1 VPKILAVLR
10 FSARGVTS
18 RARRHDHAEE
28 SSLSSTQIAYLDGP
42 RLRRSL
48 IAACEHAQLQRA
60 ELNRI
65 NVFPVPDGDTGT
77 NLALTVRAI
86 GDHLR
91 GSSARSVSDVAHE
104 AAEGAVLGA
113 RGNCGMML
121 SHFLLGFA
129 DSVHD
134 RKRITTDEF
143 GVALGAG
150 VERLYSSLENPVEGT
165 ILTVMRDA
173 ATAARESQVDDFVP
187 LVMAVVEEA
196 RVSLARTPDQLAVLK
211 KAGVVDAGAKGFVS
225 MLEGVLMFVEGVTI
239 AVESTE
245 TEAMDLSA
253 VALTDYPEAEE
264 QFRYC
269 TEALAR
275 GDALPTQLEARE
287 VLRDF
292 GDSLIVIRSQDVLK
306 VHVHTDEP
314 EQVFDYLRSVGELVT
329 HKAEDM
335 QVQHETIGA
344 ASGHIQLARRP
355 VTIVTDS
362 ACDLSEEVIRAHGI
376 HVIPMSL
383 VEGDKTWRDG
393 VDITASE
400 FHARLRTDET
410 LPTTSQ
416 PAPASFLETFK
427 DAAEEGE
434 SVVGVFVGSGLSGT
448 VAAADVA
455 ADRFEDVPI
464 RVVDSLGASLL
475 QGLMTLKA
483 AELGELGWG
492 ADEIGEEL
500 DRIRRQSGIVFT
512 VSTFE
517 RLIASGRVGR
527 GKALL
532 GRFLGLKPILGVTP
546 EGAVAPFG
554 KAFGDKRARPEL
566 LRVVRNQIPDGT
578 EKVRFGIVQ
587 VGVPE
592 IVPEI
597 TADLRAEYGDHV
609 EVLSAPATPVI
620 ATHTGIG
627 AWGVAWFVED

>member
-1 VPKILAVLR
+1 M
-10 FSARGVTS
+10 FNQ
-18 RARRHDHAEE
+18 E
-28 SSLSSTQIAYLDGP
+28 SSLSSPQIAYVDGP

-48 IAACEHAQLQRA
+48 IAACEYAERQRA

-77 NLALTVRAI
+77 NLALTVRSI

-91 GSSARSVSDVAHE
+91 GSRGRSVSGVASE

-113 RGNCGMML
+113 RGNVGMML

-129 DSVHD
+129 DSVQD
-134 RKRITTDEF
+134 RTRITTGEF
-143 GVALGAG
+143 GAALGAG

-165 ILTVMRDA
+165 ILTVMRDT
-173 ATAARESQVDDFVP
+173 ATAARQSEADDFVT
-187 LVMAVVEEA
+187 LVVEVVEEA
-196 RVSLARTPDQLAVLK
+196 RVSLSRTPEQLAVLK

-225 MLEGVLMFVEGVTI
+225 MLEGVLMFLEGVTD
-239 AVESTE
+239 AVDAGTRES
-245 TEAMDLSA
+245 AGLSA
-253 VALTDYPEAEE
+253 VALTEYPEAEE
-264 QFRYC
+264 QYRFC

-275 GDALPTQLEARE
+275 GDALPTQLEARD
-287 VLRDF
+287 VLREF
-292 GDSLIVIRSQDVLK
+292 GDSLIVIRSTDVLK

-314 EQVFDYLRSVGELVT
+314 EDVFAYLRSVGDLVT

-335 QVQHETIGA
+335 RVQHATIG
-344 ASGHIQLARRP
+344 SSRGHIKLARRP

-362 ACDLSEEVIRAHGI
+362 ACDLSEEIIRAHGI
-376 HVIPMSL
+376 HVIPMTL
-383 VEGDKTWRDG
+383 VQGEQTWRDG
-393 VDITASE
+393 VDLSATE
-400 FHARLRTDET
+400 FHERLRTDET

-416 PAPASFLETFK
+416 PAPAEFLETFRS
-427 DAAEEGE
+427 AGEEGE
-434 SVVGVFVGSGLSGT
+434 EVVGVFVGSTLSGT
-448 VAAADVA
+448 IGAAEVAAGRV
-455 ADRFEDVPI
+455 EDVSI

-483 AELGELGWG
+483 AELGELGWD
-492 ADEIGEEL
+492 ADKIKDEL
-500 DRIRRQSGIVFT
+500 IRIRGQSGIVFT

-532 GRFLGLKPILGVTP
+532 GRFLGVKPILGMTP

-566 LRVVRNQIPDGT
+566 LRVVRDQIPADT

-587 VGVPE
+587 VDIPE
-592 IVPEI
+592 VVPEI
-597 TADLRAEYGDHV
+597 TQALKVEYGDHV
-609 EVLSAPATPVI
+609 DVLSAPATPVI
-620 ATHTGIG
+620 ATHTGTG
-627 AWGVAWFVED
+627 AWGVAWLVED

>member
-1 VPKILAVLR
+1 M
-10 FSARGVTS
+10 SS
-18 RARRHDHAEE
+18 ARRHVHTED
-28 SSLSSTQIAYLDGP
+28 STLSSTQIAYLDGP

-48 IAACEHAQLQRA
+48 IAACEHAQHQRA

-91 GSSARSVSDVAHE
+91 GSRARSVSDVAHE
-104 AAEGAVLGA
+104 AAEGAILGA

-129 DSVHD
+129 DSVQD
-134 RKRITTDEF
+134 RTRITTDEF
-143 GVALGAG
+143 GMALGAG
-150 VERLYSSLENPVEGT
+150 VERLHSSLENPVEGT
-165 ILTVMRDA
+165 ILTVMRDS
-173 ATAARESQVDDFVP
+173 ATAARESQGDDFVP
-187 LVMAVVEEA
+187 LLVKVIEEA
-196 RVSLARTPDQLAVLK
+196 RGSLARTPDQLAVLK

-225 MLEGVLMFVEGVTI
+225 MLEGILMFVEGVTI
-239 AVESTE
+239 AVETAE
-245 TEAMDLSA
+245 TEATDVSA
-253 VALTDYPEAEE
+253 VVLTDYPDADE
-264 QFRYC
+264 QFRFC

-335 QVQHETIGA
+335 QVQHEAIGA
-344 ASGHIQLARRP
+344 SGGHIQLARRP
-355 VTIVTDS
+355 VTVVTDS

-383 VEGDKTWRDG
+383 VEGDTTWRDG
-393 VDITASE
+393 VDISATE
-400 FHARLRTDET
+400 FHGRLRTDET

-416 PAPASFLETFK
+416 PSPAAFLETFRE
-427 DAAEEGE
+427 AAEEGE
-434 SVVGVFVGSGLSGT
+434 SIVGVFVGSTLSGT
-448 VAAADVA
+448 VGAAEVAAA
-455 ADRFEDVPI
+455 RFDDVPI

-492 ADEIGEEL
+492 ADEICDEL
-500 DRIRRQSGIVFT
+500 ARIRGQSGIVFT

-532 GRFLGLKPILGVTP
+532 GRFLGLKPILGVTH

-566 LRVVRNQIPDGT
+566 LRVVRDQIPAGT
-578 EKVRFGIVQ
+578 ERIRFGIVQ

-597 TADLRAEYGDHV
+597 TAELRAEYGDHV

>member
-1 VPKILAVLR
+1 M
-10 FSARGVTS
+10 S
-18 RARRHDHAEE
+18 E
-28 SSLSSTQIAYLDGP
+28 
-42 RLRRSL
+42 
-48 IAACEHAQLQRA
+48 
-60 ELNRI
+60 
-65 NVFPVPDGDTGT
+65 
-77 NLALTVRAI
+77 
-86 GDHLR
+86 
-91 GSSARSVSDVAHE
+91 VAHE

-129 DSVHD
+129 DSVRD
-134 RKRITTDEF
+134 RTRITTAEF
-143 GVALGAG
+143 GAALGSG

-173 ATAARESQVDDFVP
+173 ATAARESEVDDFVP
-187 LVMAVVEEA
+187 LVTAVVEEA
-196 RVSLARTPDQLAVLK
+196 RVSLARTPEQLEVLK

-225 MLEGVLMFVEGVTI
+225 MLEGVLLFVEGVTV
-239 AVESTE
+239 AVEAERAPEGSV
-245 TEAMDLSA
+245 
-253 VALTDYPEAEE
+253 VAAALAEYPEAEE
-264 QFRYC
+264 QYRFC

-287 VLRDF
+287 VLREL
-292 GDSLIVIRSQDVLK
+292 GDSLIVIRSSDVLK

-314 EQVFDYLRSVGELVT
+314 ERVFDYLRSVGDLVT

-344 ASGHIQLARRP
+344 SGGHIQLARRP
-355 VTIVTDS
+355 VTVVTDS

-383 VEGDKTWRDG
+383 VEGETTLRDG
-393 VDITASE
+393 VDITATQ
-400 FHARLRTDET
+400 FHDRLRTDET

-416 PAPASFLETFK
+416 PAPAEFLETFRG
-427 DAAEEGE
+427 AAEEGE
-434 SVVGVFVGSGLSGT
+434 SVVGVFVGSTLSGT
-448 VAAADVA
+448 VGAAEVA
-455 ADRFEDVPI
+455 ADRVGDVPI

-483 AELGELGWG
+483 AELGELGWR
-492 ADEIGEEL
+492 ADEIRQEL
-500 DRIRRQSGIVFT
+500 NRIRRRSGIVFT

-532 GRFLGLKPILGVTP
+532 GRFLGIKPILGMTP
-546 EGAVAPFG
+546 DGAVAPFG

-566 LRVVRNQIPDGT
+566 LRVVRDQIPSGA

-587 VGVPE
+587 VGIPE

-597 TADLRAEYGDHV
+597 SAALKAEYGHHV
-609 EVLSAPATPVI
+609 DVLSAPATPVI

-627 AWGVAWFVED
+627 AWGVAWLVED